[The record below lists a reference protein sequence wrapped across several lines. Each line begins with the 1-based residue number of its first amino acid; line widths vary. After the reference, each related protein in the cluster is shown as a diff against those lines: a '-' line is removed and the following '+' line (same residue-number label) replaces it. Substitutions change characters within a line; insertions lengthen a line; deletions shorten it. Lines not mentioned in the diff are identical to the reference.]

1 MKPRSIRWNRVM
13 IVAASVAGM
22 LLVCCVGVWA
32 LAPNLRRIISAPFW
46 KTDSQLT
53 SQAAHRFVDY
63 DLPPNYQEL
72 TVLAWQDQY
81 VAVIIAHRERP
92 GDMIFMG
99 GVTEGIIDV
108 EEWRIRYEESLSREM
123 ADRRYDTQL
132 TGTQQVTIRGQPTT
146 LRLFEGTDESGR
158 RVRQVVCAFSGKSGD
173 MLLGIV
179 AGRDTWDQSMVDSFL
194 QSIR

>member
-1 MKPRSIRWNRVM
+1 M

-32 LAPNLRRIISAPFW
+32 LAPNLRRIISTPFW

-72 TVLAWQDQY
+72 KVLAIQDQY
-81 VAVIIAHRERP
+81 AAVIIAHRERP

-108 EEWRIRYEESLSREM
+108 EEWRIRYEQDLSREM

-132 TGTQQVTIRGQPTT
+132 TGTQRMTIRGQPTT